1 MHHESPSNRKSFTM
15 NDTLEHYGVKGMK
28 WRKRRAEARMAKKAK
43 KKADK
48 QSRKTVD
55 EWDTKYKK
63 RSDMTDDEIAAATKR
78 IRLENE
84 FAEQLSR
91 SSTHTGVKV
100 KKNGF
105 GESVRNV
112 ANTTN
117 SLNTSQKQLAGLA
130 TATASGIGLAYRYKD
145 KIPDLANAVYRT
157 VKKAK
162 VGKAAR
168 SAATYQKL
176 LPPPSNW

>member
-1 MHHESPSNRKSFTM
+1 M
-15 NDTLEHYGVKGMK
+15 NDTLEHFGIKGMK
-28 WRKRRAEARMAKKAK
+28 WGQRRASARMAKKAK
-43 KKADK
+43 KKAEK

-63 RSDMTDDEIAAATKR
+63 RSDMTDDEIAAVTKR

-91 SSTHTGVKV
+91 SSKYSGVK
-100 KKNGF
+100 KKDL
-105 GESVRNV
+105 GESIKNV

-117 SLNTSQKQLAGLA
+117 NLNKSQKQLAGIA
-130 TATASGIGLAYRYKD
+130 TATASGVGLAYRYKD
-145 KIPDLANAVYRT
+145 KIPDLAKTVYRT
-157 VKKAK
+157 AKKAK

>member
-1 MHHESPSNRKSFTM
+1 M
-15 NDTLEHYGVKGMK
+15 NDTLEHFGIKGMK
-28 WRKRRAEARMAKKAK
+28 WGKRRAAARMAKKAR
-43 KKADK
+43 KKAEK
-48 QSRKTVD
+48 QSIKTGE
-55 EWDTKYKK
+55 EWDVKYKK

-78 IRLENE
+78 LKLEND
-84 FAEQLSR
+84 FANQVAQSSKVNKKTPIGDHIKNISTTTKALS
-91 SSTHTGVKV
+91 S
-100 KKNGF
+100 
-105 GESVRNV
+105 
-112 ANTTN
+112 
-117 SLNTSQKQLAGLA
+117 SQKQAAGIA

-157 VKKAK
+157 AKKAK

>member
-1 MHHESPSNRKSFTM
+1 M
-15 NDTLEHYGVKGMK
+15 NDTLEHFGIKGMK
-28 WRKRRAEARMAKKAK
+28 WGKRRAAARMAKKAK
-43 KKADK
+43 KKAGK
-48 QSRKTVD
+48 QSIKTVD
-55 EWDTKYKK
+55 EWDTKFKK

-91 SSTHTGVKV
+91 SSKYTGV

-105 GESVRNV
+105 GESVKNV
-112 ANTTN
+112 ADATN
-117 SLNTSQKQLAGLA
+117 NLNKSQKQLAGIA
-130 TATASGIGLAYRYKD
+130 TATASGVGLAYRYKD
-145 KIPDLANAVYRT
+145 KIPDLSKTVYRT
-157 VKKAK
+157 AKKAK

>member
-1 MHHESPSNRKSFTM
+1 M
-15 NDTLEHYGVKGMK
+15 NDTLEHFGVKGMK
-28 WRKRRAEARMAKKAK
+28 WRKRRAEAKMAKKAK
-43 KKADK
+43 KNAEK

-63 RSDMTDDEIAAATKR
+63 RSDMTDDEIASVTKR

-91 SSTHTGVKV
+91 SSKYNGV

-105 GESVRNV
+105 GESVKNI

-117 SLNTSQKQLAGLA
+117 NLNKSQKQLAGIA
-130 TATASGIGLAYRYKD
+130 TATASGVGLAYRYKD
-145 KIPDLANAVYRT
+145 KIPDLAKTVYRT
-157 VKKAK
+157 AK
-162 VGKAAR
+162 N
-168 SAATYQKL
+168 S
-176 LPPPSNW
+176 

>member
-1 MHHESPSNRKSFTM
+1 M

-78 IRLENE
+78 IRLEND
-84 FAEQLSR
+84 FAEQVSR
-91 SSTHTGVKV
+91 SSKYGSKKKRGIGDIVKD
-100 KKNGF
+100 
-105 GESVRNV
+105 V
-112 ANTTN
+112 ATTSQN
-117 SLNTSQKQLAGLA
+117 LNKSQKQLAGIA
-130 TATASGIGLAYRYKD
+130 TATASGVGLAYRYRD
-145 KIPDLANAVYRT
+145 KIPDLAKTVYRMS
-157 VKKAK
+157 K
-162 VGKAAR
+162 
-168 SAATYQKL
+168 
-176 LPPPSNW
+176 

>member
-1 MHHESPSNRKSFTM
+1 M

-117 SLNTSQKQLAGLA
+117 NLNTSQKQLAGLA

-145 KIPDLANAVYRT
+145 KIPDLAKTIYRT
-157 VKKAK
+157 AKKAK

>member
-1 MHHESPSNRKSFTM
+1 M
-15 NDTLEHYGVKGMK
+15 NDTLEHQGVKGMK
-28 WRKRRAEARMAKKAK
+28 WGKRRAAARMAKKAK
-43 KKADK
+43 KKAGK
-48 QSRKTVD
+48 QSIKTVD

-91 SSTHTGVKV
+91 SSKYTGVQ
-100 KKNGF
+100 KKGF
-105 GESVRNV
+105 GESVKKV
-112 ANTTN
+112 ADTTN
-117 SLNTSQKQLAGLA
+117 NVNKSQKQLAGIA
-130 TATASGIGLAYRYKD
+130 TATASGVGLAYRYKD
-145 KIPDLANAVYRT
+145 KIPDLAKTVYRT
-157 VKKAK
+157 AKEAK

>member
-1 MHHESPSNRKSFTM
+1 M
-15 NDTLEHYGVKGMK
+15 NDTLEHFGIKGMK
-28 WRKRRAEARMAKKAK
+28 WGQRRASARMAKKAK
-43 KKADK
+43 KKAEK

-91 SSTHTGVKV
+91 SSKYSGVK
-100 KKNGF
+100 KKDL
-105 GESVRNV
+105 GESIKNV

-117 SLNTSQKQLAGLA
+117 NLNKSQKQVAGIA

-145 KIPDLANAVYRT
+145 KIPDLAKTVYRT
-157 VKKAK
+157 AKKAK

>member
-1 MHHESPSNRKSFTM
+1 M

-48 QSRKTVD
+48 HSRKTVD

-117 SLNTSQKQLAGLA
+117 NLNTSQKQLAGLA

-145 KIPDLANAVYRT
+145 KIPDVANAVYRT
-157 VKKAK
+157 AKKAK

>member
-28 WRKRRAEARMAKKAK
+28 WRKRRAEARMAKKAR
-43 KKADK
+43 KKAEK
-48 QSRKTVD
+48 QSIKTGE
-55 EWDTKYKK
+55 EWDVKYKK
-63 RSDMTDDEIAAATKR
+63 RSDMTDDEIEAATKR
-78 IRLENE
+78 LRLENE
-84 FAEQLSR
+84 FANQVEKSSKVNKKVTVGDLINDVSKATSSLS
-91 SSTHTGVKV
+91 S
-100 KKNGF
+100 
-105 GESVRNV
+105 
-112 ANTTN
+112 
-117 SLNTSQKQLAGLA
+117 SQKQAAGIA

-145 KIPDLANAVYRT
+145 KIPDLAKTVYRT
-157 VKKAK
+157 AKKAK

>member
-1 MHHESPSNRKSFTM
+1 M
-15 NDTLEHYGVKGMK
+15 NDTLEHFGIKGMK
-28 WRKRRAEARMAKKAK
+28 WGKRRAAAKMAK
-43 KKADK
+43 KKAEK

-91 SSTHTGVKV
+91 SSKYTGV

-105 GESVRNV
+105 GESVKNV

-117 SLNTSQKQLAGLA
+117 NLNKSQKQLAGIA
-130 TATASGIGLAYRYKD
+130 TATASGVGLAYRYKD
-145 KIPDLANAVYRT
+145 KIPDLAKTVYRT
-157 VKKAK
+157 AKKAK

>member
-1 MHHESPSNRKSFTM
+1 M
-15 NDTLEHYGVKGMK
+15 NDTLEHFGIKGMK
-28 WRKRRAEARMAKKAK
+28 WGQRRASARMAKKAK
-43 KKADK
+43 KKAEK

-91 SSTHTGVKV
+91 SSKYSGVK
-100 KKNGF
+100 KKDL
-105 GESVRNV
+105 GESIKNV

-117 SLNTSQKQLAGLA
+117 NLNKSQKQLAGIA
-130 TATASGIGLAYRYKD
+130 TATASGVGLAYRYKD
-145 KIPDLANAVYRT
+145 KIPDLAKTVYRT
-157 VKKAK
+157 AKKAK

>member
-1 MHHESPSNRKSFTM
+1 M

-28 WRKRRAEARMAKKAK
+28 WRKRRAEARMAKKARK
-43 KKADK
+43 QAEK
-48 QSRKTVD
+48 QSIKTGE
-55 EWDTKYKK
+55 EWDVKYKK
-63 RSDMTDDEIAAATKR
+63 RSHMTDDEIEAATKR
-78 IRLENE
+78 LRLENE
-84 FAEQLSR
+84 FANQVER
-91 SSTHTGVKV
+91 SSKV
-100 KKNGF
+100 NKKVTVGDRINDV
-105 GESVRNV
+105 SK
-112 ANTTN
+112 ATS
-117 SLNTSQKQLAGLA
+117 SLSSSQKQAAGIA

-157 VKKAK
+157 AKKAK

>member
-1 MHHESPSNRKSFTM
+1 M

-28 WRKRRAEARMAKKAK
+28 WRKRRVEARMAKKAK

-78 IRLENE
+78 IRLEND

-105 GESVRNV
+105 RESVRNV

-117 SLNTSQKQLAGLA
+117 NLNTSQKQLAGIA

-145 KIPDLANAVYRT
+145 KIPDVAKAVYRT
-157 VKKAK
+157 AKKVK
-162 VGKAAR
+162 VGKASR

>member
-1 MHHESPSNRKSFTM
+1 M

-145 KIPDLANAVYRT
+145 KIPDVANAVYRT
-157 VKKAK
+157 AKKAK

>member
-1 MHHESPSNRKSFTM
+1 MRHESLYNRKRFTM
-15 NDTLEHYGVKGMK
+15 NDTLEHFGIKGMK
-28 WRKRRAEARMAKKAK
+28 WGKRRAAARMAKKAK
-43 KKADK
+43 KKAEK

-91 SSTHTGVKV
+91 SSKYTGV

-105 GESVRNV
+105 GESVKNV
-112 ANTTN
+112 ANATN
-117 SLNTSQKQLAGLA
+117 NLNKSQKQLAGIA
-130 TATASGIGLAYRYKD
+130 TATASGVGLAYRYKD
-145 KIPDLANAVYRT
+145 KIPDLAKTVYRT
-157 VKKAK
+157 AKKAK

>member
-1 MHHESPSNRKSFTM
+1 M

-28 WRKRRAEARMAKKAK
+28 WRKRRAEARMAKKAR
-43 KKADK
+43 KKAEK
-48 QSRKTVD
+48 QSIKTNE
-55 EWDTKYKK
+55 EWNAKYKK
-63 RSDMTDDEIAAATKR
+63 RSDMTDNEVEAATKR
-78 IRLENE
+78 LRLENE
-84 FAEQLSR
+84 FAKQVDLS
-91 SSTHTGVKV
+91 SKV
-100 KKNGF
+100 KKKTPIGDHIK
-105 GESVRNV
+105 NV
-112 ANTTN
+112 STTTKAL
-117 SLNTSQKQLAGLA
+117 SSSQKQAAGIA

-157 VKKAK
+157 AKKAK

>member
-1 MHHESPSNRKSFTM
+1 M
-15 NDTLEHYGVKGMK
+15 NDTLEHFGIKGMK
-28 WRKRRAEARMAKKAK
+28 WGQRRASARMAKKAK
-43 KKADK
+43 KKAEK

-63 RSDMTDDEIAAATKR
+63 RSDMTDDEIAAVTKR

-91 SSTHTGVKV
+91 SSKYSGVK
-100 KKNGF
+100 KKDL
-105 GESVRNV
+105 GESIKNV

-117 SLNTSQKQLAGLA
+117 NLNKSQKQAAGIA

-145 KIPDLANAVYRT
+145 KIPDLAKTVYRT
-157 VKKAK
+157 AKKAK

>member
-1 MHHESPSNRKSFTM
+1 M

-91 SSTHTGVKV
+91 SSKHTGVKV
-100 KKNGF
+100 KKNEF
-105 GESVRNV
+105 GESVRNI

-117 SLNTSQKQLAGLA
+117 NLNTSQKQAAGIA

-145 KIPDLANAVYRT
+145 KIPDVANAVYRT
-157 VKKAK
+157 AKKAK

>member
-1 MHHESPSNRKSFTM
+1 M

-28 WRKRRAEARMAKKAK
+28 WRKRRAEARMAKKAR
-43 KKADK
+43 KKAEK
-48 QSRKTVD
+48 QSIKTNE
-55 EWDTKYKK
+55 EWNAKYKK

-78 IRLENE
+78 LRLENE
-84 FAEQLSR
+84 FANQVDR
-91 SSTHTGVKV
+91 SSKV
-100 KKNGF
+100 NKKTPIGDRIN
-105 GESVRNV
+105 NV
-112 ANTTN
+112 SKATN
-117 SLNTSQKQLAGLA
+117 SLSSSQKQAAGIA

-157 VKKAK
+157 AKKAK

>member
-1 MHHESPSNRKSFTM
+1 M

-117 SLNTSQKQLAGLA
+117 NLNTSQKQLAGIA
-130 TATASGIGLAYRYKD
+130 TATASGVGLAYRYKD

-157 VKKAK
+157 AKKAK

>member
-1 MHHESPSNRKSFTM
+1 M

-28 WRKRRAEARMAKKAK
+28 WGRRRAAARMAKKAK
-43 KKADK
+43 KKAEK
-48 QSRKTVD
+48 QSRKTDD

-78 IRLENE
+78 LRLEND
-84 FAEQLSR
+84 FAEQVSR
-91 SSTHTGVKV
+91 SSKYSGT

-105 GESVRNV
+105 GESVKNL

-117 SLNTSQKQLAGLA
+117 NLSKSQKQIAGIA
-130 TATASGIGLAYRYKD
+130 TATASGAGLAYRYKD
-145 KIPDLANAVYRT
+145 KIPDLAKAVYRT
-157 VKKAK
+157 AKKAK

-168 SAATYQKL
+168 SASTYQKL